1 MNAENE
7 ERIRDRDLLKQQTED
22 LLEFNKSLEN
32 EIFSLKSLYEARDYV
47 QSTFKKQ
54 QIIKANLNFHKELS
68 IVQTAFDAERA

>member
-1 MNAENE
+1 MM
-7 ERIRDRDLLKQQTED
+7 KQQKED
-22 LLEFNKSLEN
+22 LLELNKSLES

-54 QIIKANLNFHKELS
+54 QSIKAKLTFHKELF

>member
-1 MNAENE
+1 M
-7 ERIRDRDLLKQQTED
+7 LKQQTED

-54 QIIKANLNFHKELS
+54 QYIKAKQTFQKELS
-68 IVQTAFDAERA
+68 IVQTAFDAERAQLLADLD